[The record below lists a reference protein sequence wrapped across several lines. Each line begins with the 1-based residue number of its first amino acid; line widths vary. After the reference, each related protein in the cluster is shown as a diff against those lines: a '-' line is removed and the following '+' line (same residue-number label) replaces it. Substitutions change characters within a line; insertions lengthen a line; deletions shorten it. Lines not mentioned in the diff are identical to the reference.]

1 VHMTGGTEFVRA
13 AAAVLAA
20 AAMAAVMR
28 TSALH
33 LLGCAVAVTA
43 VGLAWSMTCTSA
55 VSAFLFE
62 LAGKPVFLL
71 DSGAS
76 EHLTGLPELPSNVV
90 RIVPRYVQGAAGA
103 SFTCK
108 KGLFSLLGVTM
119 HYMRGAPSLLSQS
132 KLLQL
137 CDLQPLG
144 RRTYEVGTRNGYGVE
159 SEGSG
164 DSLRPNE
171 GRVPVMLAYAEDA
184 EGNVIYCHDAVVA
197 EHGSDPTHLGL

>member
-1 VHMTGGTEFVRA
+1 MTGGTEFVRA

-76 EHLTGLPELPSNVV
+76 EHLTGLPEL
-90 RIVPRYVQGAAGA
+90 
-103 SFTCK
+103 
-108 KGLFSLLGVTM
+108 
-119 HYMRGAPSLLSQS
+119 LSQS
-132 KLLQL
+132 KLLQI

-144 RRTYEVGTRNGYGVE
+144 RRTYEVGTRNGNGVE

-171 GRVPVMLAYAEDA
+171 GRVPVSVRRRCRGERHLLPRRGGGGARVRPHPPGALTLTLILGRCPNLAA
-184 EGNVIYCHDAVVA
+184 
-197 EHGSDPTHLGL
+197 L